1 MWSTGHIVESKMRHL
16 HLEKKGIR
24 GLAIA
29 ESFSQNSKKSILSG
43 IVISTDLVIDGFVF
57 GHSTVG
63 GDDATDAILTMY
75 EKLDR
80 QDVSFLLI
88 SGIVISLYNII
99 DMKRISEK
107 IGLPVIGVTYEE
119 SSGIEDA
126 IKHHFPESYKSKLT
140 EYSKLGS
147 RKKITLHTSHSLY
160 IRNEGCTELEAKQL
174 LDKITLQGSI
184 PEPLKITQLLANT
197 LLKSKF

>member
-1 MWSTGHIVESKMRHL
+1 MRHL

-43 IVISTDLVIDGFVF
+43 IVMSTDLVIDGFVF

-63 GDDATDAILTMY
+63 GDDATDAILEMY

-99 DMKRISEK
+99 DMKKISEK

-140 EYSKLGS
+140 EYSKLES
-147 RKKITLHTSHSLY
+147 RKNITLHTSYNLY
-160 IRNEGCTELEAKQL
+160 VRNEGCTVLEAKQL

>member
-1 MWSTGHIVESKMRHL
+1 MRHL

-43 IVISTDLVIDGFVF
+43 IVMSTDLVIDGFVF

-63 GDDATDAILTMY
+63 GDDATDAILEMY

-80 QDVSFLLI
+80 QDISFLLI

-140 EYSKLGS
+140 EYSKLEP
-147 RKKITLHTSHSLY
+147 RKKITLHTSYNLY
-160 IRNEGCTELEAKQL
+160 IRNEGCTVLETKQL

>member
-1 MWSTGHIVESKMRHL
+1 MRHL

-29 ESFSQNSKKSILSG
+29 ESFSQNSKKSVLSG
-43 IVISTDLVIDGFVF
+43 IVMSTDLVIDGFVF

-63 GDDATDAILTMY
+63 GDDATDAILEMY

-88 SGIVISLYNII
+88 SGIVISSYNII

-140 EYSKLGS
+140 EYSKLEP
-147 RKKITLHTSHSLY
+147 RKKITLHTSYNLY
-160 IRNEGCTELEAKQL
+160 VRNEGCTVLEAKQL

>member
-1 MWSTGHIVESKMRHL
+1 MRHL

-29 ESFSQNSKKSILSG
+29 ESFSQNSKKSVLSG
-43 IVISTDLVIDGFVF
+43 IVMSTDLVIDGFVF
-57 GHSTVG
+57 GYSTVG
-63 GDDATDAILTMY
+63 GDDATDAILEMY

-80 QDVSFLLI
+80 QDISFLLI

-107 IGLPVIGVTYEE
+107 IGLPVIGITYEE

-140 EYSKLGS
+140 EYSKLEP
-147 RKKITLHTSHSLY
+147 RKKITLHTSYNLY
-160 IRNEGCTELEAKQL
+160 VRNEGCTVLEAKQL

-197 LLKSKF
+197 LLKTKF

>member
-1 MWSTGHIVESKMRHL
+1 MRHL

-29 ESFSQNSKKSILSG
+29 ESFSQNSKKSVLSG
-43 IVISTDLVIDGFVF
+43 IVMSTDLVIDGFVF

-63 GDDATDAILTMY
+63 GDDATDAILEMY

-107 IGLPVIGVTYEE
+107 IGLPVIGITYEE

-126 IKHHFPESYKSKLT
+126 IKHHFPESYKSKLI
-140 EYSKLGS
+140 EYSKLEP
-147 RKKITLHTSHSLY
+147 RKKITLHTSYNLY
-160 IRNEGCTELEAKQL
+160 VRNEGCTVLETKQL

>member
-1 MWSTGHIVESKMRHL
+1 MRHL

-29 ESFSQNSKKSILSG
+29 ESFSQNSKKSVLSG
-43 IVISTDLVIDGFVF
+43 IVMSTDLVIDGFVF

-63 GDDATDAILTMY
+63 GDDATDAILEMY

-80 QDVSFLLI
+80 QDISFLLI

-99 DMKRISEK
+99 DMKKISEK

-119 SSGIEDA
+119 SSGIENA

-140 EYSKLGS
+140 EYSKLEP
-147 RKKITLHTSHSLY
+147 RKKITLHTSYNLY
-160 IRNEGCTELEAKQL
+160 VRNEGCTVLETKQL

>member
-1 MWSTGHIVESKMRHL
+1 MRHL

-29 ESFSQNSKKSILSG
+29 ESFSQTSKKSVLSG
-43 IVISTDLVIDGFVF
+43 IVMSTDLVIDGFVM

-63 GDDATDAILTMY
+63 GDDATDAILAMH
-75 EKLDR
+75 EKLNR
-80 QDVSFLLI
+80 SDVSFLLI
-88 SGIVISLYNII
+88 SGIVISLYNIL
-99 DMKRISEK
+99 DVKRISEK
-107 IGLPVIGVTYEE
+107 IGLPVVGVTYEE

-126 IKHHFPESYKSKLT
+126 IKHHFPESYDSKLA

-147 RKKITLHTSHSLY
+147 REKITLHTSHNLY
-160 IRNEGCTELEAKQL
+160 IRNEGCTILEAKQL

-184 PEPLKITQLLANT
+184 PEPLRIAHLLANT
-197 LLKSKF
+197 LLNTKL

>member
-1 MWSTGHIVESKMRHL
+1 MRNL

-29 ESFSQNSKKSILSG
+29 ESFSQTSKKSVLSG
-43 IVISTDLVIDGFVF
+43 IVMSTNLVIDGFVF

-63 GDDATDAILTMY
+63 GDDATDAILAMY

-80 QDVSFLLI
+80 VDVSFLLI
-88 SGIVISLYNII
+88 SGIVISLYNIV
-99 DMKRISEK
+99 DVKRISEK

-119 SSGIEDA
+119 SAGIEDA
-126 IKHHFPESYKSKLT
+126 IKHHFPESYGAILA

-147 RKKITLHTSHSLY
+147 REKITLHTSHNLY
-160 IRNEGCTELEAKQL
+160 IRNEGCTTLEAKQL
-174 LDKITLQGSI
+174 LDKTTLQGSI
-184 PEPLKITQLLANT
+184 PEPLRIAQLLANT
-197 LLKSKF
+197 LLKAKF

>member
-1 MWSTGHIVESKMRHL
+1 MRHL

-43 IVISTDLVIDGFVF
+43 IVMSTDLVIDGFVF

-63 GDDATDAILTMY
+63 GDDATDAILEMY

-80 QDVSFLLI
+80 QDISFLLI

-140 EYSKLGS
+140 EYSKLEP
-147 RKKITLHTSHSLY
+147 RKKITLHTSYNLY
-160 IRNEGCTELEAKQL
+160 VQNVGCTVLETKQL

>member
-1 MWSTGHIVESKMRHL
+1 MRHL

-43 IVISTDLVIDGFVF
+43 IVMSTDLVIDGFVF
-57 GHSTVG
+57 GHSTIG
-63 GDDATDAILTMY
+63 GDDATDAILEMY

-140 EYSKLGS
+140 EYSKLEP
-147 RKKITLHTSHSLY
+147 RKKITLHTSYNLY
-160 IRNEGCTELEAKQL
+160 VRNEGCTVLEAKQL

>member
-1 MWSTGHIVESKMRHL
+1 MRHL

-43 IVISTDLVIDGFVF
+43 IVMSTDLVIDGFVF

-63 GDDATDAILTMY
+63 GDDATDAILEMY

-80 QDVSFLLI
+80 QDISFLLI

-126 IKHHFPESYKSKLT
+126 IKHHFPDSYKSKLT
-140 EYSKLGS
+140 EYSKLVP
-147 RKKITLHTSHSLY
+147 RKKITLHTSYNLY
-160 IRNEGCTELEAKQL
+160 VRNEGCTVLETKQL
-174 LDKITLQGSI
+174 LDKITLEGSI

>member
-1 MWSTGHIVESKMRHL
+1 MWSTDHIVESEMRHL

-29 ESFSQNSKKSILSG
+29 ESFSQDSKKSVLSG
-43 IVISTDLVIDGFVF
+43 IVMSTDLVIDGFVIS
-57 GHSTVG
+57 HSTVG

-75 EKLDR
+75 KKLDR
-80 QDVSFLLI
+80 PDVSFLLI

-99 DMKRISEK
+99 DLKRISEET
-107 IGLPVIGVTYEE
+107 GLPVIGVTYEE
-119 SSGIEDA
+119 SKGIEDA
-126 IKHHFPESYKSKLT
+126 IKHHFPDSYKSKLA

-147 RKKITLHTSHSLY
+147 REKITLHTSHNLY
-160 IRNEGCTELEAKQL
+160 IRNEGCTLLEAKQL

-184 PEPLKITQLLANT
+184 PEPLRIGQLLANT

>member
-1 MWSTGHIVESKMRHL
+1 MRNL

-29 ESFSQNSKKSILSG
+29 ESYSPDSKKSILSG
-43 IVISTDLVIDGFVF
+43 IVMSTDLIIDGFVF

-63 GDDATDAILTMY
+63 GDDATKAILSMY
-75 EKLDR
+75 EKLHR
-80 QDVSFLLI
+80 QDINFLLI
-88 SGIVISLYNII
+88 SGTVISLYNIVNL
-99 DMKRISEK
+99 KRISEQTQ
-107 IGLPVIGVTYEE
+107 LPVIGVTYGE
-119 SSGIEDA
+119 SKSKTVRDA
-126 IKHHFPESYKSKLT
+126 IKYHFPDSYKTKLA

-147 RKKITLHTSHSLY
+147 REKITLHTSHNLY
-160 IRNEGCTELEAKQL
+160 IRNEGCTVLEATQL

-184 PEPLKITQLLANT
+184 PEPLRITQLLANR